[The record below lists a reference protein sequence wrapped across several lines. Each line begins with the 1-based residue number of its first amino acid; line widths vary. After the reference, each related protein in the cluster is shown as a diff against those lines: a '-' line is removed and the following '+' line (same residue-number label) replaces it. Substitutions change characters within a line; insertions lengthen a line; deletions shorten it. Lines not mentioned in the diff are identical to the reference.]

1 MPREHKH
8 HHSSDSSTPVDLEN
22 QRVYFDDGKTYR
34 WEFWNEG
41 GLKWYRPSSK
51 KCKKNGKTV
60 PFVPR
65 EKRGKKYTWDE
76 VWRELD
82 AEKDRSLIHQLKKL
96 RQEHVQNTVL
106 AEEARTFEN
115 PPDEHERS
123 DSAAE
128 GPKASEEPKSEVH
141 YSKSGLDK
149 QGKEKFETVK
159 LKKGNK
165 LYFSYNLMEDKKAK
179 SGLHWARFFIVGKSP
194 RYALTEDTTWRFVKR
209 TLTGLSQ
216 KLLLKASRFAR
227 ELYDERQ
234 KPVKK

>member
-1 MPREHKH
+1 MATKHKH
-8 HHSSDSSTPVDLEN
+8 HHSSDRSTPVDLEN
-22 QRVYFDDGKTYR
+22 QRVHNDGKTYR

-51 KCKKNGKTV
+51 KCKKDGKTV
-60 PFVPR
+60 RFVPK
-65 EKRGKKYTWDE
+65 EKRDKKHTWDE
-76 VWRELD
+76 VWRELE
-82 AEKDRSLIHQLKKL
+82 AEKDHSLIYQLKKL
-96 RQEHVQNTVL
+96 RQKHMQNTVL
-106 AEEARTFEN
+106 AEEARTFA
-115 PPDEHERS
+115 
-123 DSAAE
+123 DSESADPAE
-128 GPKASEEPKSEVH
+128 EPKASEKPKSDVH

-209 TLTGLSQ
+209 TLMGLSQ
-216 KLLLKASRFAR
+216 KLLLKAYRYAK
-227 ELYDERQ
+227 ELYDAQE
-234 KPVKK
+234 KAGKK